1 MTKEPRIRQILENPP
16 YHVDQSRKKPS
27 TRRCNRF
34 PTVGTVTAS
43 NSGEPLAFSGIFAAN
58 DAFQVQVSAQDGHHV
73 MFLPFGEH
81 PVAVKDPKSGRSVPA
96 VQVFNQDS
104 AQELMES
111 MSSTTGKAAL
121 RLGAIPVKVGHPD
134 VPELA
139 HLFHDSKSYGRIVAA
154 NIGERETAKG
164 LELTV
169 KFSPAGLRLIEE
181 DAYRFYSPFW
191 TLRKINVA
199 NGVLY
204 AQPCALISV
213 GLTDT
218 PNMPVPAISAANVDD
233 LMGEPAALVTPEPP
247 PPPKPSLLD
256 RLMDLLGLSDE
267 DGIIAK
273 ISEMK
278 AAAASILDAHAVEQ
292 RASEEKYKALEQT
305 MVALQSANAA
315 LTEQLAAAN
324 DSLAQINGELAA
336 ANDQVATRSALLN
349 DSENEL
355 GSEKAARQRA
365 ETDLADVRA
374 QLVASNAL
382 RQQADALVLAANTA
396 VAQQPV
402 LEDRLVRISEVLVDQ
417 AISAGLVRGGEKND
431 LLTAFNTDFDQTLR
445 RISNAEPVVPL
456 GSHTVNLARRR
467 AGGSALDE
475 YVSAVNSYMQSSG
488 CVDYEKAWAYVG
500 RIRQDLVAAIKCE

>member
-1 MTKEPRIRQILENPP
+1 MTKKLRIRQILGNPS
-16 YHVDQSRKKPS
+16 YHADQSRKSPP
-27 TRRCNRF
+27 TPRCNRF
-34 PTVGTVTAS
+34 PTVGTITAC

-96 VQVFNQDS
+96 VQVFNQES
-104 AQELMES
+104 AQELLES
-111 MSSTTGKAAL
+111 MNSATGKAAL

-169 KFSPAGLRLIEE
+169 KFSPAGLKLIEE

-204 AQPCALISV
+204 AKPCALISV

-233 LMGEPAALVTPEPP
+233 LMGEPVAHVTAEPP
-247 PPPKPSLLD
+247 PPPKPTLLE
-256 RLMDLLGLSDE
+256 RLMELLGLSDE

-292 RASEEKYKALEQT
+292 RAAEEKYKALEQT

-324 DSLAQINGELAA
+324 DIVAQKENALTA
-336 ANDQVATRSALLN
+336 ANDHLASCGPRFTEIEAAFA
-349 DSENEL
+349 
-355 GSEKAARQRA
+355 SEKAARQRA

-374 QLVASNAL
+374 QLIAANAS
-382 RQQADALVLAANTA
+382 RQQADTLVLAANAA
-396 VAQQPV
+396 VTQQPV
-402 LEDRLVRISEVLVDQ
+402 LVDRLVRISEAFVDQ
-417 AISAGLVRGGEKND
+417 AISAGLVRGGEKKD
-431 LLTAFNTDFDQTLR
+431 LITAFNTDFDQTLL
-445 RISNAEPVVPL
+445 RISKAEPVVPM
-456 GSHTVNLARRR
+456 GSHTGNLARRR